1 MSSFYSLRQYR
12 LVEQLGDTALS
23 KHSQC
28 VCGQMGLEHRL
39 LGLQS
44 SCFWPLCMCLT
55 ASHRT
60 EAWAWK
66 YSHVGFGCPRCWSSG
81 RALTA
86 VSSVRPGLERLPEA
100 ATLARRVFL
109 ERITSRDGGKI
120 VRMDTGRSRRR
131 DTPFPPPPPRS
142 SWDLGQLFWGN
153 SPSNVS
159 HSGIS
164 FNFFGE
170 LKKKR
175 PFLLESSCSPSSDF
189 SALRGEK
196 QAFITRGSSFRL
208 CYQCF

>member
-1 MSSFYSLRQYR
+1 MSSFYSLRQYH
-12 LVEQLGDTALS
+12 LVEQLGDTDLS

-66 YSHVGFGCPRCWSSG
+66 YSHVGFGCPRRWSSG

-86 VSSVRPGLERLPEA
+86 VSSVCPGLERLLEA

-109 ERITSRDGGKI
+109 ERTTSRDGGKI

-131 DTPFPPPPPRS
+131 DTPFPPTPSKVIVGP
-142 SWDLGQLFWGN
+142 WAALLGKQ
-153 SPSNVS
+153 SQQRE
-159 HSGIS
+159 S
-164 FNFFGE
+164 FGHIIQFLRGT
-170 LKKKR
+170 KKKKAIPFR
-175 PFLLESSCSPSSDF
+175 KFVFPFL
-189 SALRGEK
+189 
-196 QAFITRGSSFRL
+196 
-208 CYQCF
+208 